1 MYTSGGSRNF
11 RSVWGFFVPL
21 IWRRHHYRWRTA
33 NFDQCSTIMAIEQL
47 GFFGVPQLLWHGG
60 HFRGG
65 SETLTWELDLER
77 GWRIR
82 NLELARY
89 DEVWLTSEFELT
101 FLHLIHVCESV
112 HVRLNN
118 GNNAC
123 TPCTN
128 QNELMSPT
136 IQICWFG
143 SHILFMSTERLRKIY
158 TINYQFGHSEQFV
171 YSMVN
176 LEILANSFINRVF
189 KASACLSLQKKK
201 KLGGGG
207 GRTKPTYSPPPGP
220 GVYFIMVMLV
230 MANTVLLKNEN

>member
-1 MYTSGGSRNF
+1 MVNIWCWICTLVSGGSRNF

-21 IWRRHHYRWRTA
+21 IWRRHHNRWRTA
-33 NFDQCSTIMAIEQL
+33 NFDQCSAIMAIEQW

-65 SETLTWELDLER
+65 SETLTWD
-77 GWRIR
+77 
-82 NLELARY
+82 

-136 IQICWFG
+136 IQICWFC
-143 SHILFMSTERLRKIY
+143 SHIRFMSTERFKKNWIIY
-158 TINYQFGHSEQFV
+158 Y
-171 YSMVN
+171 
-176 LEILANSFINRVF
+176 
-189 KASACLSLQKKK
+189 
-201 KLGGGG
+201 
-207 GRTKPTYSPPPGP
+207 
-220 GVYFIMVMLV
+220 
-230 MANTVLLKNEN
+230 